1 MQTLLYIE
9 VNLLC
14 LLIIMLV
21 LIKVRMGNDLRN
33 RQFWFSAVLLANIL
47 ASSLDILWVLVTL
60 GSVHVAPFGSFCINA
75 AYYLMASLGSFCWF
89 IYSERVQNSR
99 IVSTRRGM
107 ALCAL
112 PLAVSFILVLSSYWT
127 GWALSIDAQGGYH
140 RGDLYVV
147 QFLIVYGYGL
157 VTATHALV
165 NAFKKENFAVRS
177 QYLSLTYFAILPLVF
192 ITLQAFNPNV
202 PLTCVGVAVALLWV
216 YLDMQEQK
224 ISLDPLTQLNNRTE
238 LAKYVAHR
246 MRHHDANQTLCLY
259 IIDIDHFKTIND
271 TYGHIEGD
279 RALQRVADALRH
291 CCAEGACFIARY
303 GGDEFV
309 MVRESSHTYDA
320 NEASER
326 LNAAIA
332 QISQREQVPYPIKV
346 SVGAAQYTD
355 EIYTLQDFIHQA
367 DQELYQAKAT
377 RRSERDTR

>member
-47 ASSLDILWVLVTL
+47 ASLLDILWVLVNL
-60 GSVHVAPFGSFCINA
+60 GSLQVAPFGSFCINA

-107 ALCAL
+107 VLCAL
-112 PLAVSFILVLSSYWT
+112 PLAVSLILVLSSYWT

-140 RGDLYVV
+140 RGDLYIV

-157 VTATHALV
+157 VTATHALI

-177 QYLSLTYFAILPLVF
+177 QYLSLTYFAILPLLF

-246 MRHHDANQTLCLY
+246 MRHHDTSQTLCLY
-259 IIDIDHFKTIND
+259 IVDIDHFKAIND
-271 TYGHIEGD
+271 TYGHVEGD
-279 RALQRVADALRH
+279 RALQRVAEALRH
-291 CCAEGACFIARY
+291 CCTEGSCFVARY

-309 MVRESSHTYDA
+309 MVRESAHACD
-320 NEASER
+320 ASEANDR
-326 LNAAIA
+326 LNTEIA
-332 QISQREQVPYPIKV
+332 RIGKREQAGYAMQV
-346 SVGAAQYTD
+346 SVGAASYSD
-355 EIYTLQDFIHQA
+355 KILTLQDFIHEA
-367 DQELYQAKAT
+367 DKELYRVKAA
-377 RRSERDTR
+377 RRTS